1 MATPTYSDDKLDIE
15 TVEQSHHGIISDTKL
30 EDGDFQRHLDPV
42 LDRQT
47 LWRLDVLLVPLV
59 CAMYLLAFLDRA
71 NIGNA
76 RVAGLQKDL
85 AMSDTQYQ
93 TGELALLCFAMVK
106 RVWIDD

>member
-1 MATPTYSDDKLDIE
+1 MATPIYADDKHDIE
-15 TVEQSHHGIISDTKL
+15 TVEHSHHGIVSDTKL

-85 AMSDTQYQ
+85 GMSDTQYQ
-93 TGELALLCFAMVK
+93 TGELVFLCFAMVK
-106 RVWIDD
+106 RVWIAD